1 MGIFDNLFGRR
12 KGPGRGRAARDD
24 DESASY
30 TRAIRRDDLERQA
43 PPADDWDPPA
53 PPRSAPAA
61 EDFEARAPA
70 APPAP
75 APPRRVAPPPP
86 PPAPVAPR
94 AHTPPTADDD
104 EVQPT
109 EYAKVSRAPAQKV
122 AGLLLGVQGPLE
134 GHVIRIYQGENILG
148 REAEPE
154 PNDSVPA
161 AIASISRKHAKLTA
175 DGGYF
180 VLEPVQLK
188 NATLVADAPIDSH
201 AVLQHGDRI
210 TLGTTKPCTF
220 VLLAVPA

>member
-30 TRAIRRDDLERQA
+30 TRAIRREELERQA

-53 PPRSAPAA
+53 PSRPAPAA

-70 APPAP
+70 APPAA

-86 PPAPVAPR
+86 PPPVAPR
-94 AHTPPTADDD
+94 AHTPPAPDDD

-109 EYAKVSRAPAQKV
+109 EYAKVSRAPTQKV

>member
-30 TRAIRRDDLERQA
+30 TRAIRRDELERQA

-53 PPRSAPAA
+53 PSRPAPAA

-86 PPAPVAPR
+86 PPPVAPR
-94 AHTPPTADDD
+94 AHTPPAADDD

-109 EYAKVSRAPAQKV
+109 EYAKVSRAPAQRV